1 MTPGAGLG
9 GRGVARV
16 SSRAMLVPSRLRG
29 FVAAALLSLATLP
42 ALAADAPPRP
52 AAPPAGVSVEEL
64 QRLVDT
70 LQNDKDRDR
79 LVQQLRALIE
89 AQRVAAPPEEEA
101 PPTFVGRLSQELD
114 AISGE
119 ILATAAVIIDAPR
132 LISWVQAQA
141 TDEAARTRW
150 GEILIHLAVIFG
162 LAVVAEFGTRTLLSR
177 PRQSF
182 AARSSE
188 RVAVR
193 MVLTTLRTLLDLLPI
208 AAFAAAAYIVL
219 PLLQPRPGTARVAEV
234 MIHAS
239 VLARALLVLARG
251 VLMTPNAPTTLA
263 GADAET
269 RTYLYIWVRRFISWA
284 VYGYAV
290 AEGAWW
296 LGVPGGIYTTLLKS
310 VALVLAVLAIISVLQ
325 NRQTVGG
332 WIRGAPVTPDGAG
345 GWRVL
350 RHRLADTWHV
360 LAIVYIIGIYAV
372 YALQVPGGFGFMLR
386 ATVLSIVLVVGAR
399 LLVRLVLRLA
409 DRGFAI
415 KPELKSRFPTLERR
429 ANRYIPVLSAVASV
443 VIYLFALLAL
453 LQAWG
458 VDTFSWFDS
467 SFGRRVT
474 GAAVAIGAVL
484 LVALVVWEMFSS
496 AIERYL
502 AAVDDDGKPM
512 VRSPRARTLLPLL
525 RTSMMIVLAVM
536 VVLIVLSEVGV
547 DIGPLLAGAGIVGL
561 AIGFG
566 SQALVKDIITGL
578 FILIEDTL
586 AVGDVVDVG
595 NGHSGVVESISV
607 RCLKLRDMAGTVHT
621 VPFSEVTA
629 VKNLTRDFSY
639 YVADVGVSY
648 REDTDEVIEVL
659 KEVAEELKADPAFG
673 PFMMASLEV
682 VGVDRFED
690 SAVIVKVRMMTLPIR
705 QWTVGREFNRR
716 LKKAF
721 DAKGIEMPF
730 PHRTIYF
737 GVDRAGNAP
746 PARVAMETP
755 EPEAGPAS
763 S

>member
-1 MTPGAGLG
+1 
-9 GRGVARV
+9 
-16 SSRAMLVPSRLRG
+16 MLIPSRLRAL
-29 FVAAALLSLATLP
+29 AAAVLLSLATLP

-52 AAPPAGVSVEEL
+52 AAAPPSVSVEDL

-70 LQNDKDRDR
+70 LESDQDRGR

-89 AQRVAAPPEEEA
+89 AQRGAAPPEEA

-141 TDEAARTRW
+141 TDDEARTRW

-162 LAVVAEFGTRTLLSR
+162 LAMVAEFGVRTLLSR

-188 RVAVR
+188 RIAVR

-208 AAFAAAAYIVL
+208 VAFAAAAYLVL
-219 PLLQPRPGTARVAEV
+219 PLVQPRPGTGRVAEV

-251 VLMTPNAPTTLA
+251 VLMTPNAPMTLA
-263 GADAET
+263 GIDAET

-296 LGVPGGIYTTLLKS
+296 LGVPGGIYTTLLKT
-310 VALVLAVLAIISVLQ
+310 VALVLAILAVIFVLQ
-325 NRQTVGG
+325 NRQTLGG
-332 WIRGAPVTPDGAG
+332 WIRGAPAPPDGAERG

-386 ATVLSIVLVVGAR
+386 ATILSIVLVVGAR
-399 LLVRLVLRLA
+399 LLVRLVLRVA
-409 DRGFAI
+409 ERGFAI

-443 VIYLFALLAL
+443 VIYLFAVLAL

-458 VDTFSWFDS
+458 LDTFSWFDS
-467 SFGRRVT
+467 PIGRRVSS
-474 GAAVAIGAVL
+474 AAIAIGAVL

-502 AAVDDDGKPM
+502 AAIDADGRPL

-525 RTSMMIVLAVM
+525 RTTMMIVLAVM
-536 VVLIVLSEVGV
+536 VVLIVLSQIGV
-547 DIGPLLAGAGIVGL
+547 DIAPLLAGAGIVGL

-578 FILIEDTL
+578 FMLIEDTL

-595 NGHSGVVESISV
+595 GDHAGVVEAITV
-607 RCLKLRDMAGTVHT
+607 RTIRLRDGAGAVHT
-621 VPFSEVTA
+621 VPFSSVTS
-629 VKNLTRDFSY
+629 VKNQTRDYAY
-639 YVADVGVSY
+639 YVIDVRVAY
-648 REDTDEVIEVL
+648 REDTDAVIVVL
-659 KEVAEELKADPAFG
+659 KQVAEELKSDPAYG
-673 PFMMASLEV
+673 WLMLAPLEV
-682 VGVDRFED
+682 IGVDRFEP
-690 SAVIVKVRMMTLPIR
+690 SAVVISIR
-705 QWTVGREFNRR
+705 IKTSPAQQWTVGREFNRR
-716 LKKAF
+716 MKKAF
-721 DAKGIEMPF
+721 DAKGISMPST
-730 PHRTIYF
+730 HHTLYF
-737 GVDRAGNAP
+737 GADPGDQP
-746 PARVAMETP
+746 SPIRVAVETP
-755 EPEAGPAS
+755 TQQEKPKDS
-763 S
+763 

>member
-1 MTPGAGLG
+1 M
-9 GRGVARV
+9 V
-16 SSRAMLVPSRLRG
+16 
-29 FVAAALLSLATLP
+29 AALLSLAALP
-42 ALAADAPPRP
+42 ALAAAAAPPKP
-52 AAPPAGVSVEEL
+52 AAAPPAAVSVEEL
-64 QRLVDT
+64 QHLVDT
-70 LQNDKDRDR
+70 LQNDQDRSR
-79 LVQQLRALIE
+79 LVEQLRALIA
-89 AQRVAAPPEEEA
+89 AQRGAAEPEEA
-101 PPTFVGRLSQELD
+101 PPPTFVGRFSQELD

-132 LISWVQAQA
+132 LIAWVQDQVA
-141 TDEAARTRW
+141 DEAARARW
-150 GEILIHLAVIFG
+150 TEILIHLVVIFG
-162 LAVVAEFGTRTLLSR
+162 IAVVAEFGTRTLLSR
-177 PRQSF
+177 PRQVF

-188 RVAVR
+188 HLVVR
-193 MVLTTLRTLLDLLPI
+193 IILTTLRTLLDLLPI
-208 AAFAAAAYIVL
+208 AAFAAAAYLVL
-219 PLLQPRPGTARVAEV
+219 PLVQPRVGTARVAEV

-239 VLARALLVLARG
+239 VLARALLVVARG
-251 VLMTPNAPTTLA
+251 VLLTPNAPMTLA
-263 GADAET
+263 GIEAET
-269 RTYLYIWVRRFISWA
+269 RTYLYIWARRFISWA
-284 VYGYAV
+284 VYGYAL
-290 AEGAWW
+290 AEGTWW
-296 LGVPGGIYTTLLKS
+296 LGVPGGIYTTLLKT
-310 VALVLAVLAIISVLQ
+310 VALVLAVLAIIFVLQ
-325 NRQTVGG
+325 NRQTLGG
-332 WIRGAPVTPDGAG
+332 WIRGTPPAPDGGDRAG
-345 GWRVL
+345 GWRIL

-360 LAIVYIIGIYAV
+360 LAIIYIIGIYAV

-409 DRGFAI
+409 ERGFAI

-429 ANRYIPVLSAVASV
+429 ANRYVPVLSAVASV

-458 VDTFSWFDS
+458 VDTFSWFNS
-467 SFGRRVT
+467 SIGRRVT

-484 LVALVVWEMFSS
+484 LLALVAWEMFSS

-547 DIGPLLAGAGIVGL
+547 DIGPLLAGAGIVEL

-595 NGHSGVVESISV
+595 GDHAGVVEAISI

-621 VPFSEVTA
+621 VPFSDVAA

-659 KEVAEELKADPAFG
+659 KGVAEELKADPAFG
-673 PFMMASLEV
+673 PFMMAPLEV

-716 LKKAF
+716 MKKAF

-737 GVDRAGNAP
+737 GVDRAGEAP
-746 PARVAMETP
+746 SARVQLETLTP
-755 EPEAGPAS
+755 ESPKSKPAPA
-763 S
+763 

>member
-1 MTPGAGLG
+1 M
-9 GRGVARV
+9 
-16 SSRAMLVPSRLRG
+16 
-29 FVAAALLSLATLP
+29 
-42 ALAADAPPRP
+42 
-52 AAPPAGVSVEEL
+52 
-64 QRLVDT
+64 
-70 LQNDKDRDR
+70 
-79 LVQQLRALIE
+79 
-89 AQRVAAPPEEEA
+89 
-101 PPTFVGRLSQELD
+101 
-114 AISGE
+114 
-119 ILATAAVIIDAPR
+119 
-132 LISWVQAQA
+132 
-141 TDEAARTRW
+141 
-150 GEILIHLAVIFG
+150 
-162 LAVVAEFGTRTLLSR
+162 
-177 PRQSF
+177 
-182 AARSSE
+182 
-188 RVAVR
+188 
-193 MVLTTLRTLLDLLPI
+193 
-208 AAFAAAAYIVL
+208 L
-219 PLLQPRPGTARVAEV
+219 PLVQPRPGTARVAEV

-263 GADAET
+263 GIDAET

-310 VALVLAVLAIISVLQ
+310 VALVLAVLAIIFVLQ
-325 NRQTVGG
+325 NRQTLGG

-443 VIYLFALLAL
+443 VIYLFAVLAL

-458 VDTFSWFDS
+458 MDTFSWFDS
-467 SFGRRVT
+467 PLGRRVSS
-474 GAAVAIGAVL
+474 AVIAIGAVL

-502 AAVDDDGKPM
+502 AAVDDEGRPM
-512 VRSPRARTLLPLL
+512 MRSPRARTLLPLL
-525 RTSMMIVLAVM
+525 RTTMMIVLAVM
-536 VVLIVLSEVGV
+536 VVLIVLSQIGV
-547 DIGPLLAGAGIVGL
+547 DIAPLLAGAGIVGL

-595 NGHSGVVESISV
+595 GDHAGVVEAITV
-607 RCLKLRDMAGTVHT
+607 RTIRLRDGSGAVHT
-621 VPFSEVTA
+621 IPFSSVTS
-629 VKNLTRDFSY
+629 VKNQTRDYAF
-639 YVADVGVSY
+639 YVIDVKVAY
-648 REDTDEVIEVL
+648 REDTDAVITVL
-659 KEVAEELKADPAFG
+659 KQVAEELKSDPAFG
-673 PFMMASLEV
+673 RLMLAPLEII
-682 VGVDRFED
+682 GVDRFEP
-690 SAVIVKVRMMTLPIR
+690 SAVVISIR
-705 QWTVGREFNRR
+705 IKTSPAQQWTVGREFNRR
-716 LKKAF
+716 MKKAF
-721 DAKGIEMPF
+721 DAGGISMPSS
-730 PHRTIYF
+730 HHTLYF
-737 GVDRAGNAP
+737 GADPGEEDHLARAGDRGRAARQQGAP
-746 PARVAMETP
+746 VLQQRRSGPLASRPSRERPVPRPP
-755 EPEAGPAS
+755 EPRRTVSVHAGAYPRPRCGPSQGCRKSPRSHRDDPAPS
-763 S
+763 GAYSRRRNDGPSVRLLCP